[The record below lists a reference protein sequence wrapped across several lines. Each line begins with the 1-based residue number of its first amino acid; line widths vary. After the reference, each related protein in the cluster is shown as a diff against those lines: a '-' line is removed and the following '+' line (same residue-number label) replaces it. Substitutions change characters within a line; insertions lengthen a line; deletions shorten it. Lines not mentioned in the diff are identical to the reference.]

1 MRSIRSAAA
10 RRIRTSLTSET
21 PISPFRTQQRATPC
35 LLCAHR
41 IAPQSSSRRFQS
53 TAAAPNTRESPFD
66 SQRPPQAQQ
75 APQSHYAFFPNSL
88 PSGPPPSGSFSVDL
102 NALKKEFLQ
111 LQARAHPDL
120 HPQADKKRA
129 EALSSR
135 INEAYKTLQDPLRRA
150 QYLLSLRGIEVA
162 EDETAKVEDPELLME
177 VLEAREQ
184 IEEAQT
190 EEDLVDMK
198 TANEE
203 RIAESTKILE
213 RAFQNDDIQSAKS
226 EAVKLRYWINIRE
239 SIHGWEKGV
248 PVVLQH

>member
-1 MRSIRSAAA
+1 
-10 RRIRTSLTSET
+10 
-21 PISPFRTQQRATPC
+21 
-35 LLCAHR
+35 
-41 IAPQSSSRRFQS
+41 
-53 TAAAPNTRESPFD
+53 
-66 SQRPPQAQQ
+66 
-75 APQSHYAFFPNSL
+75 
-88 PSGPPPSGSFSVDL
+88 
-102 NALKKEFLQ
+102 
-111 LQARAHPDL
+111 
-120 HPQADKKRA
+120 
-129 EALSSR
+129 
-135 INEAYKTLQDPLRRA
+135 
-150 QYLLSLRGIEVA
+150 
-162 EDETAKVEDPELLME
+162 ME